1 MNYCSI
7 QDAWGSQFN
16 EINSNIEETDVE
28 SSNDDDTNY
37 EDSYVGGTN
46 QVVPSNSYRNK
57 LKELKEKEDKLE
69 LYKKKLVK
77 IQQTQKPQE
86 KPKKIQKAQ
95 KTQKKQHAKK
105 IFLEGGGIGNLSED
119 HSILLGLLLLFI
131 IDYFGNL
138 SY

>member
-16 EINSNIEETDVE
+16 EINSNIEETDIE
-28 SSNDDDTNY
+28 SSNDDDINY
-37 EDSYVGGTN
+37 EDSYIGGTN
-46 QVVPSNSYRNK
+46 QVIPSNSYRNK
-57 LKELKEKEDKLE
+57 LTELKEKEEKLE

-77 IQQTQKPQE
+77 V
-86 KPKKIQKAQ
+86 Q
-95 KTQKKQHAKK
+95 KTQKPKKTQHIKK
-105 IFLEGGGIGNLSED
+105 KFMGGRGIGNFKDD

-131 IDYFGNL
+131 VDYYGNL

>member
-28 SSNDDDTNY
+28 SSNNDDSNY

-46 QVVPSNSYRNK
+46 QIVPSNSYRNK
-57 LKELKEKEDKLE
+57 LKELKEKEEKLE

-77 IQQTQKPQE
+77 IQKTQPSQQKPD
-86 KPKKIQKAQ
+86 
-95 KTQKKQHAKK
+95 KTQKKHHKKK

-131 IDYFGNL
+131 VDYFGNL

>member
-57 LKELKEKEDKLE
+57 LKELKEKEEKLE

-86 KPKKIQKAQ
+86 KPKKV
-95 KTQKKQHAKK
+95 QKKQHAKK
-105 IFLEGGGIGNLSED
+105 IFLEGGGVNNLSED
-119 HSILLGLLLLFI
+119 HAILLGLLLLFI
-131 IDYFGNL
+131 VDYFGNL